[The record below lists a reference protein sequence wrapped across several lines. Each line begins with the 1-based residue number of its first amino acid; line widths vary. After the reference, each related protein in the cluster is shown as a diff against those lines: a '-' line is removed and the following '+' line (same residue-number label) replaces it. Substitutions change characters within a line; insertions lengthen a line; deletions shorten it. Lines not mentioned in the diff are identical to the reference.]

1 MFCAIIVTI
10 IINTKSEQGRA
21 GGKCTADAADGEGY
35 PFRAGAQREVFEPQ
49 FRISPNPDSTQQI
62 VIRHLTKTQTPLG

>member
-10 IINTKSEQGRA
+10 IINTKSGRGRA
-21 GGKCTADAADGEGY
+21 GGNRTADAAGGEGC

-49 FRISPNPDSTQQI
+49 FRISPSPDSTQQI
-62 VIRHLTKTQTPLG
+62 VIRTQTPLG